1 MSHSQDTVWRETMFE
16 QLRELAYQY
25 EKTGLYQ
32 YADDYFKLSGELL
45 EHGIKAEHLPII
57 RRKTDVA

>member
-1 MSHSQDTVWRETMFE
+1 MSHSQDTVWREAMLE
-16 QLRELAYQY
+16 QLMDLAYLY
-25 EKTGLYQ
+25 EKTRLHQ

-57 RRKTDVA
+57 RRKPA